1 MKIIA
6 NVFNGFNEK
15 FGVPRQS
22 GLTDILSEIV
32 FKPEYRVREDFYRLE
47 EFSHLWIIWKFSL
60 AEKDDWSPTVRPPKL
75 GGNERVGVFA
85 SRSPFRPNPIGLSCV
100 KLEKIDYDRKDS
112 PVLVVSGADIVSGTP
127 VYDVKPYIP
136 YADCVPYASGGYSVD
151 GDKAATEV
159 IFTEKI
165 LKDTI
170 DNERLLCEI
179 EEILKQNPRPA
190 YKKDG
195 DRVYKMSYRNKTL
208 SFIYSEEKIIA
219 LSFE

>member
-1 MKIIA
+1 M
-6 NVFNGFNEK
+6 
-15 FGVPRQS
+15 
-22 GLTDILSEIV
+22 
-32 FKPEYRVREDFYRLE
+32 
-47 EFSHLWIIWKFSL
+47 
-60 AEKDDWSPTVRPPKL
+60 
-75 GGNERVGVFA
+75 GVFA

-136 YADCVPYASGGYSVD
+136 YADCVPCASGGYSVD

>member
-32 FKPEYRVREDFYRLE
+32 FKPEYRVREAFYRLE

-112 PVLVVSGADIVSGTP
+112 PVLIVSGADIVNGTP

-136 YADCVPYASGGYSVD
+136 YADCVPCASGGYSVD